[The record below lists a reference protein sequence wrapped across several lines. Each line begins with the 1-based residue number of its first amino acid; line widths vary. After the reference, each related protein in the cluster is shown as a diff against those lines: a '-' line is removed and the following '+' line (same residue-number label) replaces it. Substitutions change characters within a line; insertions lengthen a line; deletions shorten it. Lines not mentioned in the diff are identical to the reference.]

1 MGMMRRK
8 VRIIAHKSIFDD
20 DEDDDWMLQEQE
32 LGREERA
39 ALKKAKEDFESSGR
53 EALDRCLDEML
64 QHPSVGVAHQQ
75 YDVSAWMT
83 EEERRCI
90 EWFDHD
96 DADTFMK
103 RSAWYDG
110 DGWIIP
116 YYRAICDEMHLA
128 SKKALEDY
136 ALDYHVKHD
145 RVRGRPNTPW
155 PEVSRSERL
164 VRAVERL
171 VAAVEAGD
179 PRAMN
184 VIGTFC
190 AQGVPR
196 CVQTAL
202 YDFPVFRCGGQ
213 VKARAWFRKSAE
225 GGCVQGQRN
234 YARMLNEGLGA
245 EVYEED
251 EENDDDDDAAIEAA
265 VARMKLRARKDRE
278 KAFALYLD
286 LALRGDGKS
295 QHRVACLY
303 ASGGVVA
310 RNIPECAKWLRIAAQ
325 NGNKQAMAVVSASG
339 RDMSDERLFAELLIS
354 WQEARW
360 RETREANPRED
371 DDFSIAYSIPVRPE
385 AKGTPEE
392 QKDRELKDAAGL
404 LKDKP
409 DGTVLPPPAGR
420 ESVRIPNLQSANPSF
435 AARLIILVRDRFGG
449 DAPAIYGA
457 AHVSRKTYSSIV
469 SNELRPVSKQTAIA
483 FALALRLP
491 LKEAA
496 ELLESAGFSLSQFYL
511 EDIIVKS
518 CITAGIYEID
528 RVNAI
533 LAAHGAKTMPA

>member
-1 MGMMRRK
+1 MGC
-8 VRIIAHKSIFDD
+8 
-20 DEDDDWMLQEQE
+20 DDWDDMYFDELDDMWNRGEFDEKYWLEQK
-32 LGREERA
+32 LAYEERA
-39 ALKKAKEDFESSGR
+39 ALEKAKEDFESSGR
-53 EALDRCLDEML
+53 DALDRRLDEML
-64 QHPSVGVAHQQ
+64 QHPSVGVAQPQ

-103 RSAWYDG
+103 RSAWYYG

-116 YYRAICDEMHLA
+116 YYRVLCEEMQLA
-128 SKKALEDY
+128 SKEVLGDY
-136 ALDYHVKHD
+136 SLDYKVKH
-145 RVRGRPNTPW
+145 GRPSRRCGEIVR
-155 PEVSRSERL
+155 PEILRPEMFA
-164 VRAVERL
+164 RAAGKFL
-171 VAAVEAGD
+171 AAVDAGD

-184 VIGTFC
+184 VMGTFC
-190 AQGVPR
+190 EKGVPR
-196 CVQTAL
+196 CAQAVLWETAVIGWGDL
-202 YDFPVFRCGGQ
+202 A
-213 VKARAWFRKSAE
+213 KAREWFRKSAE
-225 GGCVQGQRN
+225 GGCVQGQKN
-234 YARMLNEGLGA
+234 YARVLYEGIGA
-245 EVYEED
+245 VFLEGDGD
-251 EENDDDDDAAIEAA
+251 EASIEAA
-265 VARMKLRARKDRE
+265 AARRKREAQKDRE

-286 LALRGDGKS
+286 LAQRGDGKS
-295 QHRVACLY
+295 QHRVACIY
-303 ASGGVVA
+303 AEGSVVA
-310 RNIPECAKWLRIAAQ
+310 RNIRECAKWLRMAAQ
-325 NGNKQAMAVVSASG
+325 NGNKPARAIVSAACG
-339 RDMSDERLFAELLIS
+339 DMSDERLFAELIIS

-360 RETREANPRED
+360 RKTYVANPRDRYDECPID
-371 DDFSIAYSIPVRPE
+371 CRIVVRPD
-385 AKGTPEE
+385 AMGTPEE